1 MLAQP
6 ELHFER
12 PSKKRMRAAWDCDS
26 KKPDPGGDHS
36 GHSAEVQASLQSTAS
51 NPIIG
56 FLMIVGPGE
65 GVIASQAI
73 CHILHSYPDSKIWLR
88 DDCTHD
94 GTFERLK
101 NLADAH
107 PHRIDLARNSVPLGF
122 KGIAVSAF
130 RSFERICQS
139 GENLEMVIQLDPDV
153 VLAGNEIIA
162 SARTKF
168 AGAGPGIIGSYM
180 LSPEKT
186 RRSHTS
192 HRNHILAD
200 LFPLGF
206 DRHHR
211 LLRFGL
217 PFYAKY
223 LPKAFR
229 NGYRLGHHVLGAFYI
244 MHGDTLRA
252 LDSVGFWGAMPDL
265 GSREVKL
272 DDPLVSI
279 GPYIVGHKL
288 IDLHDRSDSRFW
300 VQLNNP
306 APLTAE
312 EIIARRY
319 LAVHPVKNDAAGSA
333 IRTQLA
339 KIAPQSAIEEV
350 STAPANA

>member
-6 ELHFER
+6 ELDFDR
-12 PSKKRMRAAWDCDS
+12 PSKKRMKAA
-26 KKPDPGGDHS
+26 
-36 GHSAEVQASLQSTAS
+36 QSTAS

-56 FLMIVGPGE
+56 FLMVVGPGE
-65 GVIASQAI
+65 GVIASEAI
-73 CHILHSYPDSKIWLR
+73 SHILHSYPDSKIWLR
-88 DDCTHD
+88 DDCTYD
-94 GTFERLK
+94 GTFEGLK

-107 PHRIDLARNSVPLGF
+107 PRGIDLVRNSVPLGF

-139 GENLEMVIQLDPDV
+139 GENVEMVIQLDPDV
-153 VLAGNEIIA
+153 VLAGNEIVA
-162 SARTKF
+162 LARTKF
-168 AGAGPGIIGSYM
+168 AREGPGIIGSYM

-186 RRSHTS
+186 RRSHAP

-200 LFPLGF
+200 FFPVGF

-300 VQLNNP
+300 VQLKNP
-306 APLTAE
+306 VPLSAE
-312 EIIARRY
+312 EIIARGY

-339 KIAPQSAIEEV
+339 KIAP
-350 STAPANA
+350 

>member
-1 MLAQP
+1 MPAQP
-6 ELHFER
+6 ELVF
-12 PSKKRMRAAWDCDS
+12 CDS
-26 KKPDPGGDHS
+26 KKQDTGGEQS
-36 GHSAEVQASLQSTAS
+36 GHSAGVQASPQPTAS
-51 NPIIG
+51 NPITG

-65 GVIASQAI
+65 CVIASEAI
-73 CHILHSYPDSKIWLR
+73 YHILHSYPDSKIWLR
-88 DDCTHD
+88 DDCTYD

-101 NLADAH
+101 NLADTH
-107 PHRIDLARNSVPLGF
+107 PRRIDLVRNSVPLGY

-153 VLAGNEIIA
+153 VLAGNEMIA
-162 SARTKF
+162 LARTKF
-168 AGAGPGIIGSYM
+168 AWAGPGIIGSYM

-186 RRSHTS
+186 RRSHAP

-223 LPKAFR
+223 LSKAFR

-252 LDSVGFWGAMPDL
+252 LDRVGFWGAMPDL

-272 DDPLVSI
+272 DDPLISI

-300 VQLNNP
+300 VQLRNP
-306 APLTAE
+306 VPLSAE
-312 EIIARRY
+312 EIVARRY

-333 IRTQLA
+333 VRTQLA
-339 KIAPQSAIEEV
+339 KIAPQNVMEEANTA
-350 STAPANA
+350 STNAQERSLI